1 VPEISAL
8 LGRNVEG
15 NTIGAVLNL
24 FVALLSFG
32 GISTRAYRLKAS
44 NAAPRISTFS
54 WAIPRPLIRRSHNLP
69 LDAPRIHDIS
79 AHKHRCFG
87 NHLLGDI
94 HQ

>member
-44 NAAPRISTFS
+44 NAAAWVVDLR
-54 WAIPRPLIRRSHNLP
+54 RLIDLVTQNP
-69 LDAPRIHDIS
+69 A
-79 AHKHRCFG
+79 
-87 NHLLGDI
+87 
-94 HQ
+94 